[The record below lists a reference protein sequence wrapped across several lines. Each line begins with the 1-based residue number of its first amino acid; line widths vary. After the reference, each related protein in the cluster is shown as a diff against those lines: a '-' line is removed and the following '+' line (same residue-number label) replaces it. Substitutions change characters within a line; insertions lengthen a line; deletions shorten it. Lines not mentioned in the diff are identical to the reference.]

1 MPRAESG
8 QAEDREL
15 TRSEGGTPSERYLA
29 KLCDHSFLNL
39 WSYPNVYIDKR
50 KDGKGDGK
58 ELCDLL
64 VVCGDYVLIF
74 SDKTIARQD
83 GNDVLLSWKRW
94 FNRAV
99 HHSARQI
106 RKAERWIKQM
116 PEHIYLDKS
125 CNKPLPFKLPPLER
139 RKVHGIVVALG
150 VGEACKAHFN
160 EGIGSLM
167 ILPGIKGDQHFK
179 GDEVIPFAIGDID
192 PEGPFIHVL
201 DDATLDIVL
210 GELDTIADLTA
221 YLTKKAEFIRSGQ
234 LSSAG
239 GEEELVAYYMVRM
252 NPKGE
257 HDFTGTDGLP
267 LRDDVLLTIGTGHY
281 EHLQKNPQYAAKKD
295 ADRHSYVWD
304 TLIKAFTD
312 HMIAGTT
319 IALEGEPLAV
329 SDAEE
334 AVRHM
339 ALVPRFTRRILGKS
353 ILEVYEKGRDHPRYT
368 RSFLPGDV
376 SIDTETAFF
385 FMTVAVPDRALPGGY
400 QQYRM
405 VRLRMLETQAL
416 SLLEKYPSLKRVVGV
431 ATEPATSKG
440 SSEDIFFAEDV
451 PWTPE
456 LKANLQSRRTLY
468 NIMQEG
474 NMIEQRVD
482 EWEYPAIA
490 RKPKTVQRTAPPR
503 MNRKARRAMNA
514 RKGRKRQR

>member
-1 MPRAESG
+1 MPRDDSGPAEHPEV
-8 QAEDREL
+8 A
-15 TRSEGGTPSERYLA
+15 RSEGSTPSERYLA
-29 KLCDHSFLNL
+29 KLCDRSFLNL

-50 KDGKGDGK
+50 KSGKGDGK

-64 VVCGDYVLIF
+64 VVCGDHVLIF
-74 SDKTIARQD
+74 SDKTIAWQD
-83 GNDVLLSWKRW
+83 DDDVLLSWKRW

-116 PEHIYLDKS
+116 PDQIYLDKS
-125 CNKPLPFKLPPLER
+125 CTKPLPFKLPPIER

-150 VGEACKAHFN
+150 AAAGCRAFFGD
-160 EGIGSLM
+160 GIGSLM
-167 ILPGIKGDQHFK
+167 IRPEIKGDQHFK
-179 GDEVIPFAIGDID
+179 GDEVIPFSIGDVD
-192 PEGPFIHVL
+192 PNGPFIHVL
-201 DDATLDIVL
+201 DEATLDIVM
-210 GELDTIADLTA
+210 GELDTITDLTA
-221 YLTKKAEFIRSGQ
+221 YLTKKAEFIRSGR

-267 LRDDVLLTIGTGHY
+267 LRDDVVLTIGTGHY

-319 IALEGEPLAV
+319 IALEGEPVAV

-334 AVRHM
+334 AVWHM

-353 ILEVYEKGRDHPRYT
+353 IMEVYEKGRDHPRYT

-376 SIDTETAFF
+376 SIGTETAFF
-385 FMTVAVPDRALPGGY
+385 FMIVAVPDRALPGGY
-400 QQYRM
+400 QQYRA

-416 SLLEKYPSLKRVVGV
+416 SLLEKYSSLKRVVGV
-431 ATEPATSKG
+431 ATEPATGKG
-440 SSEDIFFAEDV
+440 SSEDIYFAEDV

-456 LKANLQSRRTLY
+456 LKANLQAYRTLY
-468 NIMQEG
+468 
-474 NMIEQRVD
+474 
-482 EWEYPAIA
+482 YA
-490 RKPKTVQRTAPPR
+490 
-503 MNRKARRAMNA
+503 
-514 RKGRKRQR
+514 GR

>member
-1 MPRAESG
+1 MMGSG
-8 QAEDREL
+8 PAPTSDVID
-15 TRSEGGTPSERYLA
+15 RSEGSTPSERYLA
-29 KLCDHSFLNL
+29 KLCDHTFLNL

-50 KDGKGDGK
+50 KNGKGDGK

-64 VVCGDYVLIF
+64 VVCGDHVLIF
-74 SDKTIARQD
+74 SDKTITWQD
-83 GNDVLLSWKRW
+83 GELLLSWKRW
-94 FNRAV
+94 FNRAI

-106 RKAERWIKQM
+106 RKAERWIEQM
-116 PEHIYLDKS
+116 PDKIYLDKG
-125 CNKPLPFKLPPLER
+125 CTKPLPLKLPPLER
-139 RKVHGIVVALG
+139 RKVHGVIVALG
-150 VGEACKAHFN
+150 AAGACKAFFG

-167 ILPGIKGDQHFK
+167 IVPEIRGEQHLNSDK
-179 GDEVIPFAIGDID
+179 IIPFAIGDID
-192 PEGPFIHVL
+192 PDGPFIHIL
-201 DDATLDIVL
+201 DEATLDVVM
-210 GELDTIADLTA
+210 GELDTISDFTA
-221 YLTKKAEFIRSGQ
+221 YLTKKAEFIRSGH

-252 NPKGE
+252 NPEGE
-257 HDFTGTDGLP
+257 HDFTGPDGLP
-267 LRDDVLLTIGTGHY
+267 FRDNVVVSIGTGHY
-281 EHLQKNPQYAAKKD
+281 ERLKTNPQYAAKKD

-319 IALEGEPLAV
+319 IVIEGEPFAV
-329 SDAEE
+329 SRSEK

-353 ILEVYEKGRDHPRYT
+353 IMEVYEKGRDHPRYT

-400 QQYRM
+400 QQYRT

-468 NIMQEG
+468 NVMQEG

-482 EWEYPAIA
+482 EWEYPAIGTNP
-490 RKPKTVQRTAPPR
+490 RGVQRTAPPGT
-503 MNRKARRAMNA
+503 NRRERRAMKA
-514 RKGRKRQR
+514 EERRRR